1 VKEPSVEHIGTVARL
16 QVQLSS
22 LKLGER
28 PHRWFDP
35 TPITA
40 VPTLSLIGG
49 GVQGIA
55 ADGSSLPDVHH
66 PDYGSGKNRGNNGIS
81 VGFTSHYDAMRARF
95 GNHLTDGIA
104 GENLLVATSRMFT
117 VDDLAADL
125 FIETN
130 AGELLRLAQIIVA
143 APCVEFTR
151 YALRFPD
158 DARPDRTVA
167 DALLFLNDGM
177 RGYYAT
183 YTGPVDQIH
192 VGNRVFL
199 G

>member
-1 VKEPSVEHIGTVARL
+1 MEQIGTVARL

-35 TPITA
+35 APITE
-40 VPTLSLIGG
+40 VSILSLIGG
-49 GVQGIA
+49 GVQGID
-55 ADGSSLPDVHH
+55 ADGSTLPDVHH
-66 PDYGSGKNRGNNGIS
+66 PDYGAGKNRGNNGIS
-81 VGFTSHYDAMRARF
+81 VGFTSHYDAMRTRF
-95 GNHLTDGIA
+95 GDHLTNGIA
-104 GENLLVATSRMFT
+104 GENLLIATSRMFT

-125 FIETN
+125 FVE
-130 AGELLRLAQIIVA
+130 ADSGDMLRLEQIIVA

-183 YTGPVDQIH
+183 YDGPIERIH

>member
-1 VKEPSVEHIGTVARL
+1 MEQIGTIARL

-35 TPITA
+35 TPITD
-40 VPTLSLIGG
+40 VPILSLIGG

-55 ADGSSLPDVHH
+55 ADGSTLPDVHH
-66 PDYGSGKNRGNNGIS
+66 PDYGAGKNRGNNGIS
-81 VGFTSHYDAMRARF
+81 VGFTSHYDAMRSRF
-95 GNHLTDGIA
+95 GDHLTNGIA
-104 GENLLVATSRMFT
+104 GENLLVDAPRRFT
-117 VDDLAADL
+117 VDDLASDL
-125 FIETN
+125 FVETDS
-130 AGELLRLAQIIVA
+130 GEFLRLEQIIVA

-158 DARPDRTVA
+158 DARPDHIVA

-192 VGNRVFL
+192 VGNRVFV